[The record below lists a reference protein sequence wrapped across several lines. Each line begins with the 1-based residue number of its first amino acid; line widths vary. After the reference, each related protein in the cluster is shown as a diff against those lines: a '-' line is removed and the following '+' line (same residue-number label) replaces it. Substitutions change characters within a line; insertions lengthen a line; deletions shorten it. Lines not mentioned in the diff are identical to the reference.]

1 MIDPLTA
8 LLMFGGTAISAISA
22 GQAASQQSASAKK
35 QAETQQQ
42 MSEEQLQFQREGAV
56 LGMEAGLEEQRRR
69 QQEAAFRAGKL
80 EDVVGLFEGLQGPQF
95 QAVSPMSIQAQ
106 QVATPAAISAERVGA
121 QTLGESMDVGAMR
134 DIAQQLAAED
144 SGVDLRR
151 AAMRELEMGGESLN
165 AMLAAQG
172 VRGSGFGAMQAR
184 GMTGDV
190 MAGLARDISQ
200 QRMQALTGAASIY
213 QGAGGLSTQR
223 EMANQDALLRA
234 ALANQ
239 QAGLSADIATGEMGM
254 QTALANQAAMLDAAR
269 ANQVAELQA
278 AGMNMEQAQAVAD
291 FNMRRTTEMGAIYQD
306 EAFGANAPLDLSRSE
321 NLLQEY
327 RRRWNVPGGNYGD
340 GAGGQG
346 FGHMGM
352 RVPMP
357 EQLLSGIEGMMGGG
371 PTLTPTVEP
380 KPTRKTTRS
389 TSVTPTVEPRVT
401 PAVEPRI
408 TPAVEPRREVARS
421 TAEVAREREDTP
433 PTRSINRRNINE
445 TPAPRSSTR
454 TPPPPP
460 RERNTSRS
468 DRVTAAVQPRSANTF
483 IPLDGKKTT
492 TDSSKRLTS
501 GTSSSNSKPKTIKRR
516 RVTTGTQGRSGT
528 TTSRSTTSRS
538 TSSNTTLG
546 RQGGNT
552 STRPVSTG
560 SNASGTR
567 VTSTTGASLT
577 PGPSTKKVTSA
588 PSKTTSTHKRFFTRG
603 R

>member
-1 MIDPLTA
+1 VIDPLTA
-8 LLMFGGTAISAISA
+8 LILFGGSAVSAIGA
-22 GQAASQQSASAKK
+22 AQAASQKSAAAKK
-35 QAETQQQ
+35 QAETQQE

-95 QAVSPMSIQAQ
+95 QAVSPMGIQAQ
-106 QVATPAAISAERVGA
+106 QIATPAAISAERVGA
-121 QTLGESMDVGAMR
+121 ETLGESVDVGAMR
-134 DIAQQLAAED
+134 DIAQQLAAQD

-151 AAMRELEMGGESLN
+151 AAMRELDVGGESLN

-184 GMTGDV
+184 GMAGDV

-200 QRMQALTGAASIY
+200 QRMQALTGAANIY

-254 QTALANQAAMLDAAR
+254 QTALANQSAMLDAAR

-291 FNMRRTTEMGAIYQD
+291 FNMQRTMQMGNIYQD

-340 GAGGQG
+340 GEQQSGTTLKDTL
-346 FGHMGM
+346 M
-352 RVPMP
+352 RMP
-357 EQLLSGIEGMMGGG
+357 GVKDNFFNSIGANR
-371 PTLTPTVEP
+371 PPPPAPEP
-380 KPTRKTTRS
+380 KKTTSRALENP
-389 TSVTPTVEPRVT
+389 V
-401 PAVEPRI
+401 
-408 TPAVEPRREVARS
+408 TPAVEPRREAARS
-421 TAEVAREREDTP
+421 ASSAAREREDTA
-433 PTRSINRRNINE
+433 PTRSITRRNINE
-445 TPAPRSSTR
+445 TPTPAPRSSTR

-460 RERNTSRS
+460 PAPRSSTRTPPPPPPTSNRTTS
-468 DRVTAAVQPRSANTF
+468 SSGRFTAAVQPRTANTF
-483 IPLDGKKTT
+483 ISLDGKKTT
-492 TDSSKRLTS
+492 TDSSKKLTS
-501 GTSSSNSKPKTIKRR
+501 GTSSSTSKPRTTTSRSITKPRTTTSRSI
-516 RVTTGTQGRSGT
+516 TTGTQGGSGT
-528 TTSRSTTSRS
+528 TTWRSTTSRA
-538 TSSNTTLG
+538 TTKG
-546 RQGGNT
+546 TQGGSTWTT
-552 STRPVSTG
+552 S
-560 SNASGTR
+560 A
-567 VTSTTGASLT
+567 TGASLT

-588 PSKTTSTHKRFFTRG
+588 PSKTTSTNKRFFTRG